1 MRKICCVLLA
11 MLPLTAWAYPI
22 EVEKQLNGLGID
34 YTTFDTDTDIGSIQV
49 NNYGK
54 TDALCSVVF
63 RNGPEAPRTR
73 KLELAAGQSKNASVK
88 FTRSIIRLRL
98 ELTCTAK

>member
-22 EVEKQLNGLGID
+22 EVEKQLNGLAID
-34 YTTFDTDTDIGSIQV
+34 YKTFDTDTDIGTIEV

-54 TDALCSVVF
+54 TDALCTVVF

-73 KLELAAGQSKNASVK
+73 KLDLAAGQSKNASVK

-98 ELTCTAK
+98 DLTCTAK

>member
-11 MLPLTAWAYPI
+11 MLPLMAFAYPI
-22 EVEKQLNGLGID
+22 EVEKQLNGLSID

-54 TDALCSVVF
+54 TDALCTVVF

-73 KLELAAGQSKNASVK
+73 KLDLPAGKSKNASAK
-88 FTRSIIRLRL
+88 FTRSIIRLSL
-98 ELTCTAK
+98 GLTCVAK

>member
-54 TDALCSVVF
+54 TDALCTVVF
-63 RNGPEAPRTR
+63 RNGPESPRTR

-98 ELTCTAK
+98 ELTCVAK

>member
-1 MRKICCVLLA
+1 MRKICCVLLV

-22 EVEKQLNGLGID
+22 EVEKHLNGLSID
-34 YTTFDTDTDIGSIQV
+34 YTAFDTDTDIGAIQV

-54 TDALCSVVF
+54 TDALCTVVF
-63 RNGPEAPRTR
+63 RNGPESPRTR
-73 KLELAAGQSKNASVK
+73 KLEVAAGKSKNASAK